1 MTKKSLSAMR
11 KSKVNDD
18 GISLRNAHNEEI
30 RKGLDV
36 IVKESSHV
44 EGKCVTLTIEPEN
57 IAKLLNTKVVDN
69 DNFFKLTI
77 DDFIEA
83 VDRVIESE
91 EDDWD
96 SLFMK
101 DLMTLVQEE
110 IFSKALKDYA
120 KNKLNFKVTE
130 QTAVIISYLDRF
142 DIGGNSIGKA
152 IRFSV
157 TNP

>member
-1 MTKKSLSAMR
+1 MR

-142 DIGGNSIGKA
+142 DIGGNLIGKA